1 MRQSHPVHQLNVSS
15 DVVDC
20 LLDEFDGVINS
31 KRLRS
36 RIGKISELIDV
47 LWKRNSFSN
56 NQHISNTIYKY
67 LRSDEHRDIVGNYIS
82 ILNSNESVDHLENV
96 YGLYTQSQFMTVR
109 REIMLHFFHLILQ
122 QKLVSNQLGNQQF
135 Q

>member
-15 DVVDC
+15 DLVDC
-20 LLDEFDGVINS
+20 LLEEFDGVINS

-47 LWKRNSFSN
+47 LWKRNSLYN

-67 LRSDEHRDIVGNYIS
+67 LRSDEQRDIIGNYIS
-82 ILNSNESVDHLENV
+82 ILNSNGNVDHSENI
-96 YGLYTQSQFMTVR
+96 YGWCISKFMKIQSQ
-109 REIMLHFFHLILQ
+109 II
-122 QKLVSNQLGNQQF
+122 
-135 Q
+135 